1 MCKSQVHV
9 LRRIP
14 HMSQHF
20 YLNQLIHFLNTQFL
34 KVSYANQERR
44 VNYSNFQA
52 FFPRICRKNSH
63 RLKAIICPS
72 GYLIHVYAAYFG
84 IQYSTSS
91 MCYKSSNEMPEK
103 CYFPSVFN
111 QINSTCEYQNTCSLT
126 STSDAFSIIDPC
138 PNYSK
143 QLFIQYQCVEI
154 KTLKNSSMSK
164 CNADSSIPLICPALS
179 VDTSIL
185 EATACDTDNSPMK
198 LSCPS
203 EKTITIICAYY
214 GLHPALTKCTYSSNV
229 PVCYFKSSFT
239 MVNTT
244 CSGQQSCS
252 ITFLN
257 TFTDPCHGMNKALY
271 VQYSCS

>member
-1 MCKSQVHV
+1 
-9 LRRIP
+9 
-14 HMSQHF
+14 
-20 YLNQLIHFLNTQFL
+20 
-34 KVSYANQERR
+34 
-44 VNYSNFQA
+44 
-52 FFPRICRKNSH
+52 
-63 RLKAIICPS
+63 
-72 GYLIHVYAAYFG
+72 
-84 IQYSTSS
+84 

-126 STSDAFSIIDPC
+126 STSDAFSILDPC
-138 PNYSK
+138 PNYAK

-154 KTLKNSSMSK
+154 KTLNNSSMSK
-164 CNADSSIPLICPALS
+164 CNADSSVPLICPALS
-179 VDTSIL
+179 VGTSIL
-185 EATACDTDNSPMK
+185 EATACDSSNAPMI
-198 LSCPS
+198 LTCPN
-203 EKTITIICAYY
+203 EKAITIVCAFY
-214 GLHPALTKCTYSSNV
+214 GLHPALTKCTLPSNV

-257 TFTDPCHGMNKALY
+257 TFTDPCHGMSKALY